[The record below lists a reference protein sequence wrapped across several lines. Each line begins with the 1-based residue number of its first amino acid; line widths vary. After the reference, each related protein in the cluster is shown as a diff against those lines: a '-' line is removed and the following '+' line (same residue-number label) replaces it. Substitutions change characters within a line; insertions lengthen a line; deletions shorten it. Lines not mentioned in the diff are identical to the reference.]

1 MKDYTVT
8 GNRDVAELIERYEL
22 TYPQARRYAMQQ
34 DGLSLKKIAEIE
46 GTGSMAIHNSIRLAK
61 IKIMLP
67 NE

>member
-22 TYPQARRYAMQQ
+22 TYPQARRYAMRE
-34 DGLSLKKIAEIE
+34 DGLSLKEIAKVE
-46 GTGSMAIHNSIRLAK
+46 GIGSMAVHNSIRLAK
-61 IKIMLP
+61 MKMMPP